1 VDKTLAAVHERL
13 VKEINFWSDRYI
25 KLQDDIAAGKD
36 VRLTLENVRRT
47 IDDLTARR
55 ESREKE
61 LLAMRHVVSAT
72 PVVLGGALVIP
83 AGLLMQ
89 RKGEPG
95 MDADAD
101 AEARVEQ
108 IAMQAVMDAERALGT
123 RSSTCPRRS
132 AAGTSPACPRPS
144 TASLPP
150 SRHIEVKGRAKG
162 QTTITVTRNEILY
175 GLNQA
180 DKFILAIVLVDGD
193 STKGRSTCA
202 ALHPG
207 AGLGRDQHQSR
218 FDALSGALQPDA
230 RFKAAFEWFTAME
243 DVERRE
249 REARRSF
256 EYRLPAL
263 EVVRGAIS
271 RMIDDCSNPRT
282 VIRPL
287 RFLIDRCAP
296 DGTVRSLR
304 VTQLSDGYRVVLG
317 LVMDLA
323 RRMAQANSELVP
335 GGNEIV
341 NPLDLPAVVL
351 IDEVDLHLHPRWQQ
365 RIVGDLMR
373 TFPGA
378 QFIVTTHSPQV
389 LSSVPASSIR
399 VLQSTTDP
407 ESGSQVFRAD
417 VIEEQTQGVA
427 SNDVLSRIMG
437 VDPVPDVLQARQL
450 SEFRAMIQREQD
462 RTEAGQALR
471 AQLVEHFG
479 PSHPEISELDRLVR
493 LATFKR
499 TLPKRG

>member
-1 VDKTLAAVHERL
+1 MRL
-13 VKEINFWSDRYI
+13 VKLRLQNFRCFD
-25 KLQDDIAAGKD
+25 KLVVDFDPRLTVIVAENGAGKTSILDAIAIGFGRIITKLPGVSGIASKETDLRIDKSERRSPFLFLGWEAVRQDKQALVWAAGRKRDASVKAAAVREELDNGFAELLDIAFKQINAY
-36 VRLTLENVRRT
+36 T
-47 IDDLTARR
+47 
-55 ESREKE
+55 
-61 LLAMRHVVSAT
+61 
-72 PVVLGGALVIP
+72 
-83 AGLLMQ
+83 AGLAEAAA
-89 RKGEPG
+89 KGEAFFLP
-95 MDADAD
+95 
-101 AEARVEQ
+101 V
-108 IAMQAVMDAERALGT
+108 IAYYGTNRAILEEVQ
-123 RSSTCPRRS
+123 RR
-132 AAGTSPACPRPS
+132 
-144 TASLPP
+144 
-150 SRHIEVKGRAKG
+150 
-162 QTTITVTRNEILY
+162 RNFKT
-175 GLNQA
+175 
-180 DKFILAIVLVDGD
+180 DF
-193 STKGRSTCA
+193 
-202 ALHPG
+202 
-207 AGLGRDQHQSR
+207 SR